1 MKLTQ
6 HFALEEFTRSTTAAA
21 KGIANTLNPAFF
33 ADSLVIANLKNLC
46 IQVLEPLRRH
56 IDKPVVI
63 SSGYRCPVL
72 NRVVG
77 GVANSQHLTG
87 QAADI
92 TIPSVAEAREWMRW
106 LMDNTSFDQLIL
118 EHNSSNTYW
127 LHVSCNPDPERNRK
141 QVINDLLKQHAR

>member
-6 HFALEEFTRSTTAAA
+6 HFTLEEFTRSQTAARL
-21 KGIANTLNPAFF
+21 GIDNTLNPAFF
-33 ADSLVIANLKNLC
+33 ADSVVIANLKNLC
-46 IQVLEPLRRH
+46 TQVLEPLRRR
-56 IDKPVVI
+56 IDKPIVI

-72 NRVVG
+72 NRAVG

-106 LMDNTSFDQLIL
+106 IMDNTSFDQLIL
-118 EHNSSNTYW
+118 ERNSRGTHW
-127 LHVSCNPDPERNRK
+127 LHVSCRTDITQNRHH
-141 QVINDLLKQHAR
+141 VISAMLKKT

>member
-6 HFALEEFTRSTTAAA
+6 HFALEEFTRSQTAARL
-21 KGIANTLNPAFF
+21 GIDNTLNPAFF

-46 IQVLEPLRRH
+46 TQVLEPLRRH
-56 IDKPVVI
+56 IDKPIVI

-72 NRVVG
+72 NRAVG

-106 LMDNTSFDQLIL
+106 SWTTPPSTSSFLSTTAATRTGSTSPATPTPKGTASR
-118 EHNSSNTYW
+118 SSMT
-127 LHVSCNPDPERNRK
+127 S
-141 QVINDLLKQHAR
+141 

>member
-6 HFALEEFTRSTTAAA
+6 HFALEEFTRSQTAARL
-21 KGIANTLNPAFF
+21 GIDNTLNPAFF

-46 IQVLEPLRRH
+46 TQVLEPLRRH
-56 IDKPVVI
+56 IDKPIVI

-72 NRVVG
+72 NRAVG

-106 LMDNTSFDQLIL
+106 IMDNTSFDQLIL
-118 EHNSSNTYW
+118 ERNSSGTHW
-127 LHVSCNPDPERNRK
+127 LHVSCRTDITQNRHH
-141 QVINDLLKQHAR
+141 VISAMLKKT